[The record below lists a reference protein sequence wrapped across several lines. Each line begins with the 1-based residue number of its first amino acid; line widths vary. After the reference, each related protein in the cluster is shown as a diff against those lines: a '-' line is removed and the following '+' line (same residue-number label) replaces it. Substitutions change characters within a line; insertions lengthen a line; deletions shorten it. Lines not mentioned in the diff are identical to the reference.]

1 MEEIRKPIYGVG
13 DKIKI
18 INYGQLM
25 WQSKKGYP
33 EMIASAKQFQKK
45 WDMKLFG
52 IDIKDEPLVI
62 DKKVKP
68 DNIISETEN
77 VWNYDRRP
85 DLVGVIDIIDKVSI
99 IQGTPSYSLVK
110 TGAWFSEEQLEL
122 INKNPN
128 K

>member
-1 MEEIRKPIYGVG
+1 MEEIRKP
-13 DKIKI
+13 
-18 INYGQLM
+18 
-25 WQSKKGYP
+25 
-33 EMIASAKQFQKK
+33 
-45 WDMKLFG
+45 
-52 IDIKDEPLVI
+52 IKDEPLVI